1 MGVGCQTVKL
11 ARHAARAGAPAVAL
25 AAAVRPGASRPQR
38 IVAGGALLGMWSA
51 AYAKYRKAG
60 RQTTAREYELLRTA
74 SWEAF
79 TRHYNERVP
88 TIEEEFDVW
97 GEFHQH
103 RHEMRYDLVADEVRR
118 FTPRGGTILDIGCG
132 SCLVADR
139 VADLDATYVGLD
151 FPAHHIAYARKRFV
165 DAENRLQTTFVR
177 GDGEKLPLRPNT
189 VDTVVLSEVIE
200 HLMRPEFAVWEISR
214 VLRPGGVLLMTTN
227 NASEVP
233 LRSPFSHLFAWIE
246 KAVGA
251 THPSLISRRP
261 WVWPQPVDPDLLPE
275 GSPPVYLPHT
285 HHIQGETKKLFAAAG
300 LDTFKWTT
308 FEFPPPQAATTAW
321 LERHGEPGKRAVDAI
336 EAVATRV
343 PGVRRLGC
351 HVFMRARK
359 QRMPVA
365 ANPPPGVWPGPFSA

>member
-1 MGVGCQTVKL
+1 MKL

>member
-1 MGVGCQTVKL
+1 MSAV
-11 ARHAARAGAPAVAL
+11 RRAARPGAPALAL
-25 AAAVRPGASRPQR
+25 AAAVRPGASRAQR
-38 IVAGGALLGMWSA
+38 IVASGALIGMWSA
-51 AYAKYRKAG
+51 AYAKYRQAGKA
-60 RQTTAREYELLRTA
+60 TTAREYDLLRTA

-79 TRHYNERVP
+79 VRHYNERVP
-88 TIEEEFDVW
+88 TIEEEFDLW

-118 FTPRGGTILDIGCG
+118 FTPPGGTILDIGCG

-165 DAENRLQTTFVR
+165 DADHRLHTTFIR
-177 GDGEKLPLRPNT
+177 GDGEKLPMRPNT
-189 VDTVVLSEVIE
+189 VDTVVFSEVIE
-200 HLMRPEFAVWEISR
+200 HLMRPELAVWEISR

-261 WVWPQPVDPDLLPE
+261 WVWPQPVDPELLPE

-321 LERHGEPGKRAVDAI
+321 LERHGEPGKRVVDAI

-359 QRMPVA
+359 ERMPVA
-365 ANPPPGVWPGPFSA
+365 AAPPPGVWPGPFSA